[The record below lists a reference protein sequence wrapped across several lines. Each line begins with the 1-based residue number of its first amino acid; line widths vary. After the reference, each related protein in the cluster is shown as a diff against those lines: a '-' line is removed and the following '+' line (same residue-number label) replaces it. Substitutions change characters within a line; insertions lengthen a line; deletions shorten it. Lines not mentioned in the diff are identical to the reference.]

1 MIQAQMQEHLD
12 CGGTERSLTG
22 VAGPWPA
29 YQGGSAREEK
39 AWAAAGRGGGVG
51 GHRLGGGAS

>member
-1 MIQAQMQEHLD
+1 MQEHLD

-39 AWAAAGRGGGVG
+39 AWAAGGGRGGGVG